1 MPFLEKTKEDRFLG
15 RYLKRKTMLN
25 VDYSRRLKTTGTS
38 AYQDRSILPKPIS
51 QKGKM
56 GFPLFIGGILLFT
69 GGMVVGLNLNQSES
83 KFQNNQSAV
92 SLQNTSEKPK
102 VLPKSDSEEGV
113 NIESKILD
121 EPEFSAPEQTSSTNN
136 PSFYPKNLKYPPK
149 MDQINYL
156 IEIGAYEPVES
167 SRVGKM
173 VTKDLPELQGK
184 IFRTSMGK
192 LFAGYFYS
200 HNEAKQVLEHLRTY
214 EKDDFTSAEIKT
226 VRF

>member
-1 MPFLEKTKEDRFLG
+1 
-15 RYLKRKTMLN
+15 MLN

-38 AYQDRSILPKPIS
+38 AYHDRPILTKPNS
-51 QKGKM
+51 QKVKM

-102 VLPKSDSEEGV
+102 VIPQSDPEEEL
-113 NIESKILD
+113 NLESKISD
-121 EPEFSAPEQTSSTNN
+121 GSEFSAPAPTVSQNN
-136 PSFYPKNLKYPPK
+136 PSYYPKNLKYPPK

-200 HNEAKQVLEHLRTY
+200 QEEAKQVLEHLRTY